1 MMDHLTGWIVFHIII
16 IIMLIIDLGILNR
29 KAHIIKIREA
39 VIYSVIW
46 IALAFIFNIGIYFS
60 NGEKEALEFLTGY
73 IIEKSL
79 SVDNIFVMI
88 LIFKTFRIP
97 EKFQHKILFWGIL
110 GAILLR
116 GIMIFFG
123 IALLNHFHWLFYI
136 FGLILIYSSIKL
148 LLKKEEKEEE
158 NIKDNFIVRLAKKFY
173 PYTTDNEKGRFFLKK
188 DNKKY
193 ITNIFLS
200 LLVVEFTDL
209 IFAFDSLPAIFAITL
224 DPFIVYTSNIFAILG
239 LRSLYFALSG
249 IIPIFHYLKYGLFI
263 ILFFIGIKMILIDLI
278 KIPTLLSLI
287 IILGVLG
294 ISIFFST
301 LFPKIDK

>member
-1 MMDHLTGWIVFHIII
+1 MNHTIGWILFHIII
-16 IIMLIIDLGILNR
+16 IIMLVIDLGILNR
-29 KAHIIKIREA
+29 QAHIIKIKEA
-39 VIYSVIW
+39 VIYSAIW

-79 SVDNIFVMI
+79 SIDNIFVMI
-88 LIFKTFRIP
+88 LIFKAFQIP

-110 GAILLR
+110 GAIILR
-116 GIMIFFG
+116 GTMIFFG
-123 IALLNHFHWLFYI
+123 IALLNYFHWLFYV
-136 FGLILIYSSIKL
+136 FGLVLIYSSINL
-148 LLKKEEKEEE
+148 LLTKEEEKEQD
-158 NIKDNFIVRLAKKFY
+158 IKDNFIIKIVKKFY

-188 DNKKY
+188 DSKKY
-193 ITNIFLS
+193 VTNIFLS

-209 IFAFDSLPAIFAITL
+209 IFALDSIPAIFAITL

-249 IIPIFHYLKYGLFI
+249 IISIFHYLKYGLFI
-263 ILFFIGIKMILIDLI
+263 ILFFIGIKMIVIDLI

-287 IILGVLG
+287 IILGILG
-294 ISIFFST
+294 TSIFFSI
-301 LFPKIDK
+301 LFPKKE